1 MVGNAV
7 IKQRPVKTGESVIST
22 SPTPMS
28 RSLDLNQNKNILAVV
43 LLRTTFCEICPISV
57 AFDSFSRISPLF
69 TNFRGKRHEF
79 FAYAALQLKFVT
91 LTTKIG
97 EKRRNSWKNCQMQPK
112 SGKFRRKMFLN
123 NPTSSKI
130 SFYLILVNID

>member
-1 MVGNAV
+1 MSLRLFSLFRGSIYQQCCPSYLG
-7 IKQRPVKTGESVIST
+7 IKTRVNLYYQTINGKIQISYL
-22 SPTPMS
+22 SAIKKQ
-28 RSLDLNQNKNILAVV
+28 SLYNSIKFVNQVQIISVV

-97 EKRRNSWKNCQMQPK
+97 KKRRNS
-112 SGKFRRKMFLN
+112 
-123 NPTSSKI
+123 
-130 SFYLILVNID
+130 